1 MLPSHFR
8 PTTLLLAAAFTG
20 PGLAAEGEKCP
31 VDEARFRHVGPA
43 YVDGQTGLTWRY
55 CAAGQGID
63 MKTRQCQGAI
73 FATDSYRT
81 ASEYAG
87 DLAKRMGG
95 LRMPT
100 IDEVARLAEA
110 KCGKRDFGR
119 TPHAQPARL
128 VQLPQIGHRALPR
141 PSLGPI
147 RLDQRPI
154 GMIFSVFPSIAWPD
168 EHARILNTKRL
179 QSSRKVFT
187 TSRSETQHTMKRHFG
202 VNPGK
207 LYLTSDP
214 VWPQN
219 ISGKTVSS
227 PPLANLG

>member
-1 MLPSHFR
+1 MKIPAFR
-8 PTTLLLAAAFTG
+8 PAPRLAIALLLAAAFTG

-119 TPHAQPARL
+119 TPHADYGGAPIWTTTPAGPGKVYQYDPDAGGKVAVDETGSPGVIL
-128 VQLPQIGHRALPR
+128 LLIEAAPR
-141 PSLGPI
+141 PGP
-147 RLDQRPI
+147 
-154 GMIFSVFPSIAWPD
+154 
-168 EHARILNTKRL
+168 K
-179 QSSRKVFT
+179 
-187 TSRSETQHTMKRHFG
+187 
-202 VNPGK
+202 
-207 LYLTSDP
+207 
-214 VWPQN
+214 
-219 ISGKTVSS
+219 
-227 PPLANLG
+227 